1 MALSPLSNRAER
13 ALQQQRAIGPSRTY
27 GFDFTAGEFIPRMI
41 DGDEAIR
48 QFVHKAIVTARYR
61 HVIYD
66 GAYGCELDDLLGQD
80 IPPELARSEI
90 KRVVREALIYDERVA
105 DVTDFVIERERD
117 QLRIVFRTVIGDQTT
132 SLEVTI
138 RNV

>member
-1 MALSPLSNRAER
+1 MALSPLNNRAER
-13 ALQQQRAIGPSRTY
+13 ALAQQRAIGPYRTY
-27 GFDFTAGEFIPRMI
+27 GFDFTAGEFSPRMI

-61 HVIYD
+61 YVIYN
-66 GAYGCELDDLLGQD
+66 GAYGCELEDLLGQD

-90 KRVVREALIYDERVA
+90 KRVVREALIYDERIT
-105 DVTDFVIERERD
+105 DVTDFVIEREND
-117 QLRIVFRTVIGDQTT
+117 KLYIAFHTVIGDQTT
-132 SLEVTI
+132 RQEVTI